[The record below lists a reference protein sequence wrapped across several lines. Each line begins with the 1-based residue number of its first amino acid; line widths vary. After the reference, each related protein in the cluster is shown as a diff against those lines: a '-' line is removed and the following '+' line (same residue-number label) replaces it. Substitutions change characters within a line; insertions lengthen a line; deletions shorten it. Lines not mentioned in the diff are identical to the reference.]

1 MVMSAVRRGVRALTG
16 NVSDPP
22 GIIERVYGSSGRFG
36 SHAGLVRKGRDVT
49 MLSRRQR
56 IWDETVRDLGI
67 DPSCIEKAA
76 DPAAAIACWT
86 RIARHLEARGL
97 DAEAAEAWDWAVS
110 EALEE
115 GSFEPPQERV
125 LWEAS
130 EFYERHDALGSLRS
144 TLEQAWESTRH
155 APGGVSAGFAAR
167 LLSRLSA
174 VYTRSRMPDR
184 AAEAAARAQAI
195 EQLAPSRRP
204 SPARRC
210 A

>member
-1 MVMSAVRRGVRALTG
+1 
-16 NVSDPP
+16 
-22 GIIERVYGSSGRFG
+22 
-36 SHAGLVRKGRDVT
+36 

-56 IWDETVRDLGI
+56 IWDEAVRDLGI
-67 DPSCIEKAA
+67 DPSCIEKDA
-76 DPAAAIACWT
+76 DPALAVDCWT

-110 EALEE
+110 EALGE
-115 GSFEPPQERV
+115 GSFDPAQERV
-125 LWEAS
+125 IWEAS

-144 TLEQAWESTRH
+144 TLEQAWASTRH

-174 VYTRSRMPDR
+174 VYARLHMPDR
-184 AAEAAARAQAI
+184 AAEAAARAAVI
-195 EQLAPSRRP
+195 AQLAPARRP